1 MTDMTTIRKGTPG
14 DTPPT
19 MDGTQHGDML
29 GHALQLAQEA
39 YTSSTTYFDASIRK
53 QIEAGIR
60 QFQGVHPVGSKYHSD
75 AYRTRSRLF
84 RPKTRGAIRKNEADG
99 AEAFFATRDAIAVE
113 PEDDSNEM
121 QRASSKLMKFLVEY
135 RLKHSI
141 PWFQVC
147 MGAYQDAQVTGVCV
161 SYQYW
166 EYRAKNGKQIDRPC
180 IELIPLENFRFH
192 QGASWMDPVGTSPF
206 LIRMI
211 PMYVKDVQARM
222 RGHGGKQVWKVVSD
236 AQLLAATSAYNDTTR
251 QTRERGRTD
260 SKEANTAV
268 TPYATVWVHENIV
281 DIDGQD
287 YVYYTLSTHALL
299 TDPVPLQEVYWHG
312 ERPFTI
318 GCIAIEAHKTYP
330 GGVTHMTADTQQE
343 INHTTNLRLDNWAY
357 SLNRR
362 YFVSRKGQVDL
373 RSLTRNVP
381 GSATLLN
388 DVEKDVKV
396 LDTQDVT
403 SSAFQEQDRLNLD
416 FDDVAGTFSTSTVQ
430 SNRKLGETVGGLN
443 LISTTAN
450 KVGNY
455 QLRTFVETWAQP
467 ALTQVMRLEAFYED
481 NQRILALAKGAVER
495 EGLSIE
501 AVTDELMQQELMLT
515 VDVGIG
521 ATNPQERINNF
532 INAMRMLKEILIDG
546 VLERYG
552 LDVEDVVIEI
562 FSHLGYRDGR
572 RFFDKADDPTLAGL
586 RAQLQELQSAL
597 EAKVNPDLL
606 AAQIRSLDAKTADTL
621 ASQVEKGVRAAFA
634 AMQAAEVIAAV
645 PAVAPIADKVV
656 QAAAGGF
663 KPNVDPN
670 FPAPAQPDPNVLV
683 DKVMD
688 PRTGTGFMPGLA
700 EGDTT
705 PTTPA
710 TPATGATQGIE
721 TMRQD

>member
-1 MTDMTTIRKGTPG
+1 MTEATANRATPEAA
-14 DTPPT
+14 PLH
-19 MDGTQHGDML
+19 DGSTESNSLL
-29 GHALQLAQEA
+29 GRALQLAQEA
-39 YTSSTTYFDASIRK
+39 YSSSTTYFDASIRK

-75 AYRTRSRLF
+75 AYRNRSRLF
-84 RPKTRGAIRKNEADG
+84 RPKTRGAIRRNEAAG

-113 PEDDSNEM
+113 AEDDSSAM
-121 QRASSKLMKFLVEY
+121 QRAGAKLMKFLVEY

-161 SYQYW
+161 SYEYW

-180 IELIPLENFRFH
+180 IELIPLENFRFD
-192 QGASWMDPVGTSPF
+192 QAASWMDPVGTSPF

-222 RGHGGKQVWKVVSD
+222 ASNDGKKPWKQVTS
-236 AQLLAATSAYNDTTR
+236 AQLLSATSAYSDSTR

-260 SKEANTAV
+260 SKEGNTSI
-268 TPYATVWVHENIV
+268 TPYTTVWVHENVV

-287 YVYYTLSTHALL
+287 YVFYTLGTVALL
-299 TDPVPLQEVYWHG
+299 TDPVKLQDVYWHG
-312 ERPFTI
+312 ERPFTV
-318 GCIAIEAHKTYP
+318 GCVALEAHKTYP
-330 GGVTHMTADTQQE
+330 GGVTHMTADTQAE
-343 INHTTNLRLDNWAY
+343 INHTANLRLDNWAY
-357 SLNRR
+357 SLNKR

-373 RSLTRNVP
+373 RSVTRNVP
-381 GSATLLN
+381 GSATLMN
-388 DVEKDVKV
+388 DVDKDVKV

-403 SSAFQEQDRLNLD
+403 SSSFQEQDRLNMD
-416 FDDVAGTFSTSTVQ
+416 FDDVAGAFSPSTVQ

-443 LISTTAN
+443 LISTTSN
-450 KVGNY
+450 QVGNY

-467 ALTQVMRLEAFYED
+467 CLTKLMKLEAYYED
-481 NQRILALAKGAVER
+481 NQRILALAKGYVER
-495 EGLSIE
+495 EGLTIE
-501 AVTDELMQQELMLT
+501 AVTDELMQQDLMLS

-532 INAMRMLKEILIDG
+532 IQAMRMLKEILMDG

-552 LDVEDVVIEI
+552 LDVQDVVVEI

-572 RFFDKADDPTLAGL
+572 RFFDKAEDPTLQGL
-586 RAQLQELQSAL
+586 RGQLQELQAAL
-597 EAKVNPDLL
+597 EAKVNPELL
-606 AAQIRSLDAKTADTL
+606 AAQIRNLDAKTADTL

-634 AMQAAEVIAAV
+634 GMQAAEVIAAV

-670 FPAPAQPDPNVLV
+670 FPAPAQPDSSLLV
-683 DKVMD
+683 EDVVD
-688 PRTGTGFMPGLA
+688 PRTGIGFTPGTP
-700 EGDTT
+700 DTT
-705 PTTPA
+705 PNTPA
-710 TPATGATQGIE
+710 SPATGATQGIE